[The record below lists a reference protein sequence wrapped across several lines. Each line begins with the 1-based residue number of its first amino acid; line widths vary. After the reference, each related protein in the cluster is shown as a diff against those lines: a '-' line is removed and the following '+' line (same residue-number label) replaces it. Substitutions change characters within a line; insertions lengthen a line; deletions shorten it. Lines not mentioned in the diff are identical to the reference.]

1 MLYLYFWW
9 FSAEV
14 NVTLILKVTA
24 LLEVLG
30 KGLYVVH
37 FEMIYFLI
45 IQFVVHIFSL
55 DAYYLIL
62 KLCDLFQAFYEVLF
76 NI

>member
-1 MLYLYFWW
+1 M
-9 FSAEV
+9 
-14 NVTLILKVTA
+14 
-24 LLEVLG
+24 EVLG

-55 DAYYLIL
+55 DACYLIL
-62 KLCDLFQAFYEVLF
+62 KLCDLFQAFHEVLF